1 MLVAAMAVGWAT
13 WSGAAEQMATVGAV
27 PSGLPSLKPPPFD
40 PMLWL
45 ALLLGA
51 IVGPACYFTEPLLQ
65 LLDLDAIT
73 HQKSLDY
80 L

>member
-1 MLVAAMAVGWAT
+1 MFVGRASGREGRLPAA
-13 WSGAAEQMATVGAV
+13 
-27 PSGLPSLKPPPFD
+27 P
-40 PMLWL
+40 LWL

-73 HQKSLDY
+73 HQ
-80 L
+80 